1 MRFVH
6 ANDFFNAMAQAR
18 VDNSVNRTF
27 RSILTPDLPFLG
39 TLALPRLTPPPNGLP
54 PSMNLF
60 SSGIGYLA
68 SS

>member
-39 TLALPRLTPPPNGLP
+39 TLALPRLTPPPTVCRP
-54 PSMNLF
+54 P
-60 SSGIGYLA
+60 
-68 SS
+68 